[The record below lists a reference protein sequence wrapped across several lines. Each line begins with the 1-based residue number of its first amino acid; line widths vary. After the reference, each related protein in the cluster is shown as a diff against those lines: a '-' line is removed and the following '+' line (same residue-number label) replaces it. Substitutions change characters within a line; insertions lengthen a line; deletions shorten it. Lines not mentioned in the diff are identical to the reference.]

1 MSSLFKLHFVLCFLL
16 PFVRWSKAVCYL
28 TGDADCAV
36 CWLDSGT
43 VDAVPSAPM
52 PCPPGLQLVWDTP
65 PPDSF
70 YEDEIST
77 AVYTFTVDTDAYPT
91 VKSRGK
97 DISHG
102 NVHSC
107 LAGRGACTPFVS
119 NSPGLSTH
127 TEALTADLTNG
138 NTASFRSEME
148 LSAEKYVAIAHVQY
162 FTVIDGEQ
170 HRYDLAIGRPIEVLP
185 AQGYITAEGWITLGV
200 VCGVAL
206 LLIGGFS
213 WMILRGKGQL
223 HSAIL
228 WVFNRT
234 VTMSVDVIFGVG
246 DAVAFTTALVLDF
259 QSNPKIV
266 PVIPIYWLFMGVAW
280 MVSVIETWVVVN
292 DIRRRNQL
300 RNFRSKQTRKLLHD
314 ISVHTLRLSVDS
326 ISKDKVEHFE
336 KEILMKIAVL
346 KADMYKYAGA
356 LVSLIFGVVPLLALQ
371 ITLSREGIKDSSD
384 REQNNLKE
392 EQPEEIVQQMYPA
405 RTGAD
410 FETYAPYRESPR
422 LITQSQ
428 GSGEL
433 LDSLESELAFE
444 LGSDVEGGRNR
455 SVRHTSITVQ
465 IS

>member
-1 MSSLFKLHFVLCFLL
+1 
-16 PFVRWSKAVCYL
+16 
-28 TGDADCAV
+28 
-36 CWLDSGT
+36 
-43 VDAVPSAPM
+43 
-52 PCPPGLQLVWDTP
+52 
-65 PPDSF
+65 
-70 YEDEIST
+70 
-77 AVYTFTVDTDAYPT
+77 
-91 VKSRGK
+91 
-97 DISHG
+97 
-102 NVHSC
+102 
-107 LAGRGACTPFVS
+107 
-119 NSPGLSTH
+119 
-127 TEALTADLTNG
+127 
-138 NTASFRSEME
+138 
-148 LSAEKYVAIAHVQY
+148 
-162 FTVIDGEQ
+162 
-170 HRYDLAIGRPIEVLP
+170 
-185 AQGYITAEGWITLGV
+185 
-200 VCGVAL
+200 
-206 LLIGGFS
+206 
-213 WMILRGKGQL
+213 
-223 HSAIL
+223 
-228 WVFNRT
+228 
-234 VTMSVDVIFGVG
+234 
-246 DAVAFTTALVLDF
+246 
-259 QSNPKIV
+259 
-266 PVIPIYWLFMGVAW
+266 

-356 LVSLIFGVVPLLALQ
+356 LVSLIFGVVPLLALQANALVNTPEGSSVSIIGLLGLIMAAIQVGYKIESVFFLSDAYEKFRELKVSQNWASNLRRPSRGPRSSMPRSSIQQLPEGRERVRTSQ